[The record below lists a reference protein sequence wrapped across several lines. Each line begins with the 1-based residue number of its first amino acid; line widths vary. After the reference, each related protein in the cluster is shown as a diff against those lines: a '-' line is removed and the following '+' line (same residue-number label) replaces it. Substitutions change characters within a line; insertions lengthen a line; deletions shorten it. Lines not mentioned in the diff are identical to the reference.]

1 MDPDR
6 ITLDSI
12 AKNFE
17 FEKTS
22 RQIDTLDGEELKKIT
37 KYFLKMYL
45 KQQEVVTN
53 MMREDIMRGL

>member
-37 KYFLKMYL
+37 KYFCKMYL

-53 MMREDIMRGL
+53 MMR

>member
-37 KYFLKMYL
+37 KYFFKMYL

>member
-37 KYFLKMYL
+37 KYFCKMYL